1 MPDRLKPLLKIPF
14 STHSGFDDHEKVYP
28 GGDSVCWRCVLGFQ
42 VEAPVSLRGYA
53 LD

>member
-28 GGDSVCWRCVLGFQ
+28 GVPMLAGVLGFQ
-42 VEAPVSLRGYA
+42 SRLLCFRGM
-53 LD
+53 LN